1 MGSRSNSRLLAARLN
16 WKRPTSEN
24 CSEKQIKPPICH
36 LTLFSPLSCL
46 DLKDDWSQG
55 PDSWRKCCKGGSI
68 YLQWVVAMLVQDAVS
83 CRKFCPHPRV
93 WSFLKKKKKKK
104 EILDCLRPPHWHGA
118 TQVTCLCLEGVPVAP
133 WEEGLEKSG
142 RPPAGPAPQMCWG
155 AVIII
160 RRLK

>member
-1 MGSRSNSRLLAARLN
+1 MGSRSNSRLLAAWLN

-55 PDSWRKCCKGGSI
+55 PDSWRKCCKGGVFI
-68 YLQWVVAMLVQDAVS
+68 YSESWQCLFRM
-83 CRKFCPHPRV
+83 R
-93 WSFLKKKKKKK
+93 FLAGSSVPTPGFDHFSKKKKKKNPWLFEASTLTWSSTGNLSVLGGCANCTIGGGPRK
-104 EILDCLRPPHWHGA
+104 EQQALL
-118 TQVTCLCLEGVPVAP
+118 
-133 WEEGLEKSG
+133 
-142 RPPAGPAPQMCWG
+142 PQMCWG

-160 RRLK
+160 RHLK